1 MRLEVM
7 IGSSD
12 PVIYPIKGS
21 KVIIGSGEAC
31 DIVLPANSIS
41 RKHLI
46 VTVENDNYFVSD
58 QGSTNGSYIN
68 EERLIPGRKV
78 EFTSFFP
85 VRLGDEVLISLISDG
100 DDTFDHPRLDIS
112 SPKIQLKSDHEAT
125 SVISLKQLK
134 EVKTEKLIKRREEKR
149 KKLVKKAPV
158 KPVKKKT
165 KIQPV
170 TLVAY
175 AIVALAAY
183 YNFVVMKPEISEGEP
198 PVEAVVTPPPVPKPV
213 PPPSKL
219 VDEEDLAPIE
229 SLQTL
234 YQNIKCV
241 TDVEKYLCQIF
252 TKEPDDYW
260 GVTQVGTMLYVMLDA
275 RPYIEEALKL
285 VTYPENTEEN
295 LTPALEKHTKDV
307 TALYFLMNAV
317 PELDETILKDMKITF
332 VFYKMEEVGPKLY
345 SAVAIKPEA
354 LKEFKSK
361 MKPQY
366 LNSVRTPDS
375 QIMTFSHKYY
385 RVY

>member
-1 MRLEVM
+1 M

-21 KVIIGSGEAC
+21 KVIIGSGETC

-68 EERLIPGRKV
+68 EERLIPGRRV

-100 DDTFDHPRLDIS
+100 EDTFDNPRLDIS
-112 SPKIQLKSDHEAT
+112 SPKIQIKSDHEAT

-149 KKLVKKAPV
+149 KKLVKKAPAR
-158 KPVKKKT
+158 PVKKKS
-165 KIQPV
+165 KVQPV

-175 AIVALAAY
+175 AIVAFAAY
-183 YNFVVMKPEISEGEP
+183 YNFVVMRPEVNEGEAP
-198 PVEAVVTPPPVPKPV
+198 AAAVVAPKPVPKAL

-219 VDEEDLAPIE
+219 VDEEDLAPVE

-275 RPYIEEALKL
+275 TPYIEEAMKL
-285 VTYPENTEEN
+285 ITYPESTDDK
-295 LTPALEKHTKDV
+295 LTPVLEKHTRDV
-307 TALYFLMNAV
+307 AALYFLMNAV

-332 VFYKMEEVGPKLY
+332 VFYKIEEDGPKFY
-345 SAVAIKPEA
+345 SAVAIKPTA
-354 LKEFKSK
+354 FKEFKSQ

-366 LNSVRTPDS
+366 LNSVRTPES